1 MSSRYVVSV
10 LLLTV
15 ATMASSAPA
24 CHVGEVAHF
33 VCKFQDKI
41 ATLCA
46 SSEKDTGRKLFQYRM
61 AKRGHIEMQYPN
73 TPQAPDGHFLRS
85 SLLLAH
91 GGEVRLSFA
100 VAEYKYILYEEWD
113 TRSPSSAGIYVLRDK
128 RLLRQYQCDEYSE
141 STGLL
146 ESLPKGSLQEEKFF
160 ELH

>member
-1 MSSRYVVSV
+1 MSTRYVVPV

-15 ATMASSAPA
+15 ATVASSTPA
-24 CHVGEVAHF
+24 CHVGEVPHF
-33 VCKFQDKI
+33 VCKFQDKT

-61 AKRGHIEMQYPN
+61 AKRGRIEMQYPN

-85 SLLLAH
+85 SILLAH
-91 GGEVRLSFA
+91 GGEVRLSFD
-100 VAEYKYILYEEWD
+100 VAEYKYILYEGWD
-113 TRSPSSAGIYVLRDK
+113 TRSPSSAGIYVLRHK

-146 ESLPKGSLQEEKFF
+146 ESSPMGSLKAEQFL